1 LLSESDNARRFKV
14 EDSTASR
21 RAVDP
26 ATRSNLLV
34 AAVLVLLL
42 TALALC
48 LWAATNDAAGPPAHS
63 DPRIQR
69 EGHRPSGHDD
79 GNIFRFPSPRI

>member
-34 AAVLVLLL
+34 AAALVLLL
-42 TALALC
+42 ANSPGVIGEIFSCYLLGAFF
-48 LWAATNDAAGPPAHS
+48 
-63 DPRIQR
+63 R
-69 EGHRPSGHDD
+69 GHDYNNCD
-79 GNIFRFPSPRI
+79 VAQRRTNG